1 MAISQI
7 RYRAPGNYLDY
18 LCETVVETWLIAW
31 LDLSQLKFARL
42 NSFSAKVLRS
52 LLDGRTVSMPRS
64 KIESK

>member
-7 RYRAPGNYLDY
+7 RYRVPGNYVDY

-42 NSFSAKVLRS
+42 NSFSAKVLKITIRRK
-52 LLDGRTVSMPRS
+52 DCVEPRS